1 MNLDIITAIIASL
14 GLGGLVGTILQ
25 SFLSNRNK
33 VFEDEFRE
41 KGKRYKAIMIL
52 MWTSLNPKSELA
64 HLKLYREDIPNAD
77 TLRKELKLELYNMML
92 YAGDNVIRSLKQ
104 FIKKTTHE
112 NYSKVALEM
121 RKDLYGKKTNINFND
136 IKIEL

>member
-33 VFEDEFRE
+33 VFEDEFKE
-41 KGKRYKAIMIL
+41 KGRRYKAIMIL
-52 MWTSLNPKSELA
+52 MWTSLDPKSELS
-64 HLKLYREDIPNAD
+64 HLKIYREDIPNVEA
-77 TLRKELKLELYNMML
+77 LHRELKLELYNMML

-104 FIKKTTHE
+104 FIKNTSHQ

-121 RKDLYGKKTNINFND
+121 RKDLYGKKTKIDFDD